1 MIDAL
6 MLAPCVKVLAAL
18 LVVRLAWWVLGDFIL
33 DHVGIPFL
41 DAGWSRDDKRGAFVG
56 ETADQQAVARVVR
69 WIERPA
75 GVRRAHPRELARRAA

>member
-1 MIDAL
+1 MIDAM

-41 DAGWSRDDKRGAFVG
+41 DAGWNRNDAKAAVVVEMPER
-56 ETADQQAVARVVR
+56 EAVARMVR
-69 WIERPA
+69 WIERAA
-75 GVRRAHPRELARRAA
+75 GGTRRAA